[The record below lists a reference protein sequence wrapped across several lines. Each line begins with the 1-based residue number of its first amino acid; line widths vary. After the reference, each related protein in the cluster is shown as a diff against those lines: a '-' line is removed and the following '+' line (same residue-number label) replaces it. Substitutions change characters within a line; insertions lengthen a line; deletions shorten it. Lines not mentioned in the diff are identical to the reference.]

1 MWDFS
6 NRGAVVLISV
16 TCGCILVYNA
26 WGAIL
31 ALAFTLLLVVY
42 ACYSLLANDS
52 LISPHAY
59 HVLGYLR
66 EAVYELG
73 AALRVVHGH
82 STGYVRKL
90 WHSASRYYRE
100 RFPPFRMDRRR
111 PSNYQL
117 SSDLY
122 TAAVKR
128 GESSPLTSLSS
139 SSSSSKFGLIDQL
152 SPIPCVSYRSRIN
165 DMLGMDSRLYHAG
178 DYDYTPHQQQQPTY
192 GSKHTSTPV
201 VKPGNREENPRNG
214 DVNLIS
220 QSREISSK
228 KTLPLYAQN
237 HSLSRGENITQFSPE
252 GSPWGMSI
260 SPKMRPRPAGV
271 KTVQTVAGPL
281 LASTRY
287 NIDPK

>member
-1 MWDFS
+1 MWDFG

-52 LISPHAY
+52 LVSPHAY

-66 EAVYELG
+66 EAVHELG
-73 AALRVVHGH
+73 AALRSILGHG
-82 STGYVRKL
+82 TGYVRKL
-90 WHSASRYYRE
+90 WHSASRCYRE

-111 PSNYQL
+111 ASNYQL
-117 SSDLY
+117 SSDSY
-122 TAAVKR
+122 AAAVNSR
-128 GESSPLTSLSS
+128 ESSTL

-152 SPIPCVSYRSRIN
+152 SPIPCVPYRSRVN
-165 DMLGMDSRLYHAG
+165 DMLGTDNRLYHAG
-178 DYDYTPHQQQQPTY
+178 DYDCTSHRQQQPIY
-192 GSKHTSTPV
+192 GKHTSTPV
-201 VKPGNREENPRNG
+201 LKPVGKEENSRNG

-220 QSREISSK
+220 QSREISK
-228 KTLPLYAQN
+228 KILPMYSQN
-237 HSLSRGENITQFSPE
+237 HTLSRGENVTQFSPE

>member
-1 MWDFS
+1 MWDFG

-73 AALRVVHGH
+73 AAFHVVHGH
-82 STGYVRKL
+82 STGYVHKL
-90 WHSASRYYRE
+90 WHSVSRYYRE

-122 TAAVKR
+122 TATVKR
-128 GESSPLTSLSS
+128 GESPLTSSL
-139 SSSSSKFGLIDQL
+139 SSSSKFGLIDQL
-152 SPIPCVSYRSRIN
+152 SPIPCVSYRTRVN
-165 DMLGMDSRLYHAG
+165 DMLGMDNRLYHAG

-201 VKPGNREENPRNG
+201 LKPGSREENSRNG
-214 DVNLIS
+214 DINLIS
-220 QSREISSK
+220 QSRELPSK

>member
-1 MWDFS
+1 MWDLG

-16 TCGCILVYNA
+16 TCGCVLVYNA

-42 ACYSLLANDS
+42 ACYSLLANDT
-52 LISPHAY
+52 LVSPHAY

-66 EAVYELG
+66 EAVHELG
-73 AALRVVHGH
+73 AAFRTIHGH
-82 STGYVRKL
+82 GTGYVRKL
-90 WHSASRYYRE
+90 WHSASRCYRE

-111 PSNYQL
+111 VGNYQL
-117 SSDLY
+117 SSDSY
-122 TAAVKR
+122 AATVKR
-128 GESSPLTSLSS
+128 GEPPSLSSSSTSS
-139 SSSSSKFGLIDQL
+139 SSSSSRLGLIDQL
-152 SPIPCVSYRSRIN
+152 SPIPCVPYRSRIN
-165 DMLGMDSRLYHAG
+165 DTLGTDGRPYHAG
-178 DYDYTPHQQQQPTY
+178 DYDYTSQQRRPVY
-192 GSKHTSTPV
+192 GKHTSTPV
-201 VKPGNREENPRNG
+201 LKPGDREENPRNG
-214 DVNLIS
+214 DANLIS
-220 QSREISSK
+220 QSQSIK
-228 KTLPLYAQN
+228 KIPSVNAQN
-237 HSLSRGENITQFSPE
+237 HMLSRGENVTQFSPE

>member
-1 MWDFS
+1 M
-6 NRGAVVLISV
+6 ISV
-16 TCGCILVYNA
+16 TCGCVLVYNA

-52 LISPHAY
+52 LVSPHAY
-59 HVLGYLR
+59 HFLGYLR

-73 AALRVVHGH
+73 AAFRTIHGH
-82 STGYVRKL
+82 GTGYVRKL
-90 WHSASRYYRE
+90 WHSASRCYRE

-111 PSNYQL
+111 AGNYQL
-117 SSDLY
+117 SSDSY
-122 TAAVKR
+122 AAAVKR
-128 GESSPLTSLSS
+128 SEPTSLSS
-139 SSSSSKFGLIDQL
+139 SSTSSSSSSRFGLIDQL
-152 SPIPCVSYRSRIN
+152 SPIPCVSYRSRVN
-165 DMLGMDSRLYHAG
+165 DALRTDSRLYHAG
-178 DYDYTPHQQQQPTY
+178 DYDYTSQQRRPAY
-192 GSKHTSTPV
+192 GKHTSTPV
-201 VKPGNREENPRNG
+201 LKPGDREENPRNG
-214 DVNLIS
+214 DANLIS
-220 QSREISSK
+220 QSQSIK
-228 KTLPLYAQN
+228 KIPSVHPQN
-237 HSLSRGENITQFSPE
+237 HTLSRGENVTQFSPE

>member
-1 MWDFS
+1 MWDFG

-16 TCGCILVYNA
+16 TFGCVLVYNA

-52 LISPHAY
+52 LVSPHAY

-66 EAVYELG
+66 EAVHDLG

-82 STGYVRKL
+82 GTGYVRKL

-100 RFPPFRMDRRR
+100 RFPPFRMDNRRR
-111 PSNYQL
+111 ASNYQL
-117 SSDLY
+117 SSDTY
-122 TAAVKR
+122 AAAGKR
-128 GESSPLTSLSS
+128 GETPSRSPSS
-139 SSSSSKFGLIDQL
+139 SSSRFGLIDQL
-152 SPIPCVSYRSRIN
+152 SPIPCVPYRLRVN
-165 DMLGMDSRLYHAG
+165 DTLGTDSRLYHAG
-178 DYDYTPHQQQQPTY
+178 DYDYTSQHTQQPIC
-192 GSKHTSTPV
+192 GKHTSTPV
-201 VKPGNREENPRNG
+201 LKPGGKEENSRNG
-214 DVNLIS
+214 DVTQIS
-220 QSREISSK
+220 HSRGTSK
-228 KTLPLYAQN
+228 KMPPMHAQN
-237 HSLSRGENITQFSPE
+237 HMLSHGENVTQFSPE

>member
-1 MWDFS
+1 MWDFGS
-6 NRGAVVLISV
+6 RGAVVLISV
-16 TCGCILVYNA
+16 TCGCVLIYNA

-52 LISPHAY
+52 LVSPHAY

-66 EAVYELG
+66 EAVHELG
-73 AALRVVHGH
+73 GAFRIIHGH
-82 STGYVRKL
+82 GTGYVHKL

-111 PSNYQL
+111 SGNYQL
-117 SSDLY
+117 SSDSY
-122 TAAVKR
+122 AAAAKR
-128 GESSPLTSLSS
+128 GESPLLSS
-139 SSSSSKFGLIDQL
+139 SSSSSRFGLIDQL
-152 SPIPCVSYRSRIN
+152 SPIPCVSYRTLRV
-165 DMLGMDSRLYHAG
+165 DMHGTDGRLYHAG
-178 DYDYTPHQQQQPTY
+178 DYDRASQQQQQLAY
-192 GSKHTSTPV
+192 GKHTSTPV
-201 VKPGNREENPRNG
+201 LKSGGREENPRNG
-214 DVNLIS
+214 DVNLAS
-220 QSREISSK
+220 QSRGISSK
-228 KTLPLYAQN
+228 KPMYAQS
-237 HSLSRGENITQFSPE
+237 HTLSRGENVTQFSPE
-252 GSPWGMSI
+252 GSPWGTSI